1 MKKLMDVE
9 KKMKRSRKLV
19 KSKLANLRE
28 KIKAVSD
35 ARKSLD
41 FFYPTSF
48 VKNISLM
55 LCMLFYYLFI
65 I

>member
-41 FFYPTSF
+41 FFYPT
-48 VKNISLM
+48 
-55 LCMLFYYLFI
+55 
-65 I
+65 